1 MLMIRKRYK
10 DSRYRE
16 FEREFDEQ
24 FESETNKT
32 KIYLD
37 RSNGKLGGVCAGVAR
52 YLNIQPL
59 FVRLGAAVL
68 FFVALE
74 AVLVA
79 YGLAYLILD
88 DYRP

>member
-1 MLMIRKRYK
+1 MPVIHKSYK

-37 RSNGKLGGVCAGVAR
+37 RSNRKLGGVCAGIAR
-52 YLNIQPL
+52 YFNIQPL
-59 FVRLGAAVL
+59 FVRIGAVVL

-88 DYRP
+88 DYRT

>member
-1 MLMIRKRYK
+1 MIRKRYK

-32 KIYLD
+32 EIYLD
-37 RSNGKLGGVCAGVAR
+37 RSNRNLGGVCAGVAR
-52 YLNIQPL
+52 YFNIQPL
-59 FVRLGAAVL
+59 FVRLGAVVF

>member
-24 FESETNKT
+24 YESETNKT
-32 KIYLD
+32 EIYLD
-37 RSNGKLGGVCAGVAR
+37 RSNRKLGGVCAGVAR
-52 YLNIQPL
+52 YFNIQPL
-59 FVRLGAAVL
+59 FVRLGAVVF

>member
-1 MLMIRKRYK
+1 MIRKRYK

-32 KIYLD
+32 EIYLD
-37 RSNGKLGGVCAGVAR
+37 RSNRKLGGVCAGVAR
-52 YLNIQPL
+52 YFNIQPL
-59 FVRLGAAVL
+59 FVRLGAVVF

-79 YGLAYLILD
+79 YGLAYLLLD

>member
-1 MLMIRKRYK
+1 MIRKRYK

-24 FESETNKT
+24 FESEKNKT
-32 KIYLD
+32 RIYLD
-37 RSNGKLGGVCAGVAR
+37 RSNRKLGGVCAGVAR
-52 YLNIQPL
+52 YFNIQPL
-59 FVRLGAAVL
+59 FVRLGAVVF

>member
-1 MLMIRKRYK
+1 MIHKRYK

-32 KIYLD
+32 RIYLD
-37 RSNGKLGGVCAGVAR
+37 RSNRKLGGVCAGVAR
-52 YLNIQPL
+52 YFNIQPL
-59 FVRLGAAVL
+59 FVRFGAVVV

>member
-1 MLMIRKRYK
+1 MIRKRYK

-16 FEREFDEQ
+16 FEREFNEQ

-32 KIYLD
+32 EIYLD
-37 RSNGKLGGVCAGVAR
+37 RSNRKLGGVCAGVAR

-59 FVRLGAAVL
+59 FVRLGAVVF

>member
-1 MLMIRKRYK
+1 MIRKRYK

-24 FESETNKT
+24 YESETNKT
-32 KIYLD
+32 EIYLD
-37 RSNGKLGGVCAGVAR
+37 RSNRKLGGVCAGVAR
-52 YLNIQPL
+52 YFNIQPL
-59 FVRLGAAVL
+59 FVRLGAVVF

>member
-1 MLMIRKRYK
+1 MIRKRYK

-24 FESETNKT
+24 FESKTNKT
-32 KIYLD
+32 EIYLD
-37 RSNGKLGGVCAGVAR
+37 RCNRKLGGGCAGVAR
-52 YLNIQPL
+52 YFNIQPL
-59 FVRLGAAVL
+59 FVRLGAVVF

-88 DYRP
+88 D

>member
-1 MLMIRKRYK
+1 MIRKRYK

-16 FEREFDEQ
+16 FEREFNEQ

-32 KIYLD
+32 EIYLD
-37 RSNGKLGGVCAGVAR
+37 RSNRKLGGVCAGVAR
-52 YLNIQPL
+52 YFNIQPL
-59 FVRLGAAVL
+59 FVRLGAVVF

>member
-1 MLMIRKRYK
+1 MIHKRYK
-10 DSRYRE
+10 NSRYRE

-24 FESETNKT
+24 FESEANKPV
-32 KIYLD
+32 IYLD
-37 RSNGKLGGVCAGVAR
+37 RSNRKLGGVCAGVAR
-52 YLNIQPL
+52 YFNIQPL
-59 FVRLGAAVL
+59 FVRLGAVVS

-74 AVLVA
+74 VVLIA

>member
-1 MLMIRKRYK
+1 MIRKRYK

-37 RSNGKLGGVCAGVAR
+37 RSNRKLGGVCAGVAR
-52 YLNIQPL
+52 YFNIQPL
-59 FVRLGAAVL
+59 FVRIGAVVL

>member
-1 MLMIRKRYK
+1 MIHKRYK

-24 FESETNKT
+24 FESEKNKT
-32 KIYLD
+32 RIYLD
-37 RSNGKLGGVCAGVAR
+37 RSNRKLGGVCAGVAR
-52 YLNIQPL
+52 YFNIQPL
-59 FVRLGAAVL
+59 FVRLGVAVL
-68 FFVALE
+68 FFVTLE

>member
-1 MLMIRKRYK
+1 MIHKRYK
-10 DSRYRE
+10 DSRYLE

-24 FESETNKT
+24 FESEKNKT
-32 KIYLD
+32 RIYLD
-37 RSNGKLGGVCAGVAR
+37 RSNRKLGGVCAGVAR
-52 YLNIQPL
+52 YFNIQPL
-59 FVRLGAAVL
+59 FVRIGAVVL

>member
-1 MLMIRKRYK
+1 MIHKRYK

-37 RSNGKLGGVCAGVAR
+37 RSNRKLGGVCAGVAR
-52 YLNIQPL
+52 YFNIQPL
-59 FVRLGAAVL
+59 FVRLGVAVL
-68 FFVALE
+68 FFVTLE

-79 YGLAYLILD
+79 YGLAYLLLD
-88 DYRP
+88 AYRP